1 MAEEATAA
9 QEAEQ
14 GQATPE
20 VQEDQPIDWKA
31 KYEAMRAHSREWEKQ
46 AKANKDAATEL
57 EQLKATQLT
66 EQEKAVKRAEK
77 AEAEL
82 QALKAEAERAAV
94 VSSIADDANVPSEV
108 VALLNGAD
116 EEELRKQVARLMK
129 LLPAYPSR
137 TDDGGGKAVAKKSN
151 ADRFAEALGI

>member
-1 MAEEATAA
+1 MADEATTAT
-9 QEAEQ
+9 QGETEQ
-14 GQATPE
+14 KVDST
-20 VQEDQPIDWKA
+20 DWKA

-46 AKANKDAATEL
+46 AKANRDAA
-57 EQLKATQLT
+57 T

-94 VSSIADDANVPSEV
+94 VSSVADDANVPSEV
-108 VALLNGAD
+108 VAMLNGAD

>member
-1 MAEEATAA
+1 MADEATTATQGETE
-9 QEAEQ
+9 QEVD
-14 GQATPE
+14 AT
-20 VQEDQPIDWKA
+20 DWKA

-94 VSSIADDANVPSEV
+94 VSSVADDANVPSEV
-108 VALLNGAD
+108 VAMLNGAD

>member
-1 MAEEATAA
+1 MADEATTAT
-9 QEAEQ
+9 QGETEQ
-14 GQATPE
+14 KVDST
-20 VQEDQPIDWKA
+20 DWKA

-46 AKANKDAATEL
+46 AKANRDAA
-57 EQLKATQLT
+57 T

-82 QALKAEAERAAV
+82 QALKAEAARAAV
-94 VSSIADDANVPSEV
+94 VSSVADDANVPSEV
-108 VALLNGAD
+108 VAMLNGAD

-137 TDDGGGKAVAKKSN
+137 TDDGGGKAVVKKSN

>member
-1 MAEEATAA
+1 MADEATTAT
-9 QEAEQ
+9 QGEIEQ
-14 GQATPE
+14 KVDST
-20 VQEDQPIDWKA
+20 DWKA

-46 AKANKDAATEL
+46 AKANRDAATEL

-108 VALLNGAD
+108 VAMLNGAD